1 MARLSGLPSEHHHEG
16 PGDAPRR
23 RRGRP
28 SKGSQSSQEELP
40 TLATLASSSK
50 RSASPLASQSQS
62 KRTKRVQTIIEEE
75 EEELEEDDDGSSQLV
90 SELRQS
96 ATRIQF
102 APIDT
107 VPTEIQ
113 SSPIVRRNR
122 RHSEPVVA
130 AKDHAVVDD
139 DDDDL
144 LAGPSTQPAPGL
156 TPHLDRIG
164 AARGKFAKRRRER
177 MSMPAQ
183 LRVERVDDFDL
194 SGHRFQY
201 APLTAVL
208 DGRTRRRLRRSHL
221 SQEVNEIEDDKK
233 RGKKQLLEL
242 RRELKKRDDKIL
254 DLEFRLEASR
264 LGNIQMSDADQD
276 DLAQQLD
283 DARQELDDLRNSAAY
298 IGGGSSNGSQDL
310 DGSIEPFENEDDDD
324 DYLLVEPDELKATKY
339 LEYKYTPNGPY
350 ASRIMELEQQVTLEH
365 LPSISQ
371 LRDDTVDGSDGYAP
385 QTISEQ
391 TIVRYGLEIK
401 KLTQDLAEAA
411 GVARVISL
419 EIQNLGFLEAGA
431 DTAVI
436 LRSIRA
442 GFADLRAVVEKF
454 FPDETHG
461 ITNEQLLQKIPT
473 LFSGV
478 FYELRERTQVLEDA
492 RQTETLLRRQY
503 EGVLDLLGE
512 AEERKTELDKKVYT
526 LDKLNEDKQ
535 RTVADL
541 EERVQTLT
549 DLTEDQEAELRQ
561 KDLQNDTLAEH
572 VDEKD
577 TDLNRL
583 RESLETYQTNLDD
596 LTKTSNEAE
605 QEYKERI
612 ARMEEEYGA
621 TVADLEAQLSVE
633 QEGREAAE
641 DEAIQKTAFTEELQ
655 SRIAQMEADF
665 GDVDALLASLREKV
679 ASETETRV
687 SLEAERDEQTEQVYQ
702 HKNTIENLAENLKDI
717 TDQLEEAKANII
729 AERDQRETTE
739 TALDEANEK
748 IEDLNDKV
756 HQLGIQANELRSKL
770 YEVQQEKELEI
781 ADLRES
787 DEEREN
793 ELAER
798 LAAEQELREGA
809 QQAVADIEKELVA
822 LQDSLAE
829 SEAALTKM
837 TEARDL
843 LEGDREMQVGNIH
856 NELAE
861 SQAKLIALEN
871 STSSEIDSL
880 QAQIRDLTNEN
891 ARKQADI
898 DRLTEQLAEAKQTF
912 DEERATFDNAIA
924 TLERDLA
931 EAQADNEAYRKENE
945 SLSDRVGREAV
956 ELLNITNSHADETG
970 ALQTVIA
977 TQADTIAEL
986 QNQNANLT
994 TEHETVFAD
1003 KDAQIEEL
1011 QLLVDDRAE
1020 KLVQVEAARLD
1031 VVKEFSKYEQ
1041 DTRETIDRLTLQQ
1054 RALQEQNEA
1063 LAEDLKKRGADA
1075 VAAVRAMK
1083 IQGLEVKTTGVNLHR
1098 VATGKVGKISEKVKI
1113 GKKSKSGRKVAK
1125 RQWDSGFGVDEDVEE
1140 ATGGAEIGE
1149 AA

>member
-28 SKGSQSSQEELP
+28 SKSSQSSQEELP
-40 TLATLASSSK
+40 TMATLASSSK

-75 EEELEEDDDGSSQLV
+75 EEEVDEDDDGSSQLV

-107 VPTEIQ
+107 VPLEIQ

-130 AKDHAVVDD
+130 AQNDNDNDD
-139 DDDDL
+139 DDDI

-164 AARGKFAKRRRER
+164 AAHGKFAKRRRVR

-183 LRVERVDDFDL
+183 LHVERVDEADF

-221 SQEVNEIEDDKK
+221 SQEVNEIEDGKK

-242 RRELKKRDDKIL
+242 RRELKKRDEKIL

-298 IGGGSSNGSQDL
+298 IGSGSSNGSRDL
-310 DGSIEPFENEDDDD
+310 DGSAEPFENEDDDD
-324 DYLLVEPDELKATKY
+324 DFMLVDPSELNVSQD
-339 LEYKYTPNGPY
+339 LEMEYTPRGPY
-350 ASRIMELEQQVTLEH
+350 ASRVMELSEEVTLEH

-371 LRDDTVDGSDGYAP
+371 LRDDTVDDNDGYAP
-385 QTISEQ
+385 QTISDQAVE
-391 TIVRYGLEIK
+391 RYEREIK
-401 KLTQDLAEAA
+401 KLTLDLAESVGAL
-411 GVARVISL
+411 RVISI
-419 EIQNLGFLEAGA
+419 EIQNLGFLKAGA
-431 DTAVI
+431 NSAAV
-436 LRSIRA
+436 LSSMRT
-442 GFADLRAVVEKF
+442 GFADLRAVIEKF

-461 ITNEQLLQKIPT
+461 ITNEQLLQKVPK

-492 RQTETLLRRQY
+492 RQTETILRRQY

-535 RTVADL
+535 RTIADL

-549 DLTEDQEAELRQ
+549 DLTEEQEAELRQ
-561 KDLQNDTLAEH
+561 KDLQNDTLVEH

-583 RESLETYQTNLDD
+583 RESLETYQIDLDD
-596 LTKTSNEAE
+596 LTRTSNEAE

-621 TVADLEAQLSVE
+621 TLADLEAQLSAE

-641 DEAIQKTAFTEELQ
+641 DEAIQKTAFIEELQ
-655 SRIAQMEADF
+655 SRVDRMEADF
-665 GDVDALLASLREKV
+665 GDIDATLAGLREKL

-687 SLEAERDEQTEQVYQ
+687 ILEADRDEQAEQVYQ

-729 AERDQRETTE
+729 AEREQRETTE
-739 TALDEANEK
+739 AALDEANEK

-781 ADLRES
+781 ADIREAA
-787 DEEREN
+787 EEREN
-793 ELAER
+793 ELAEQ

-809 QQAVADIEKELVA
+809 QQAVVDIEQELVS
-822 LQDSLAE
+822 LRESLAV
-829 SEAALTKM
+829 SEADLIKM

-880 QAQIRDLTNEN
+880 QAQITDLTNEN
-891 ARKQADI
+891 ARKQAEI
-898 DRLTEQLAEAKQTF
+898 QRLTDRLAEAEQTF
-912 DEERATFDNAIA
+912 DEEKATFDITIA

-945 SLSDRVGREAV
+945 SLSDRVGIEAV

-994 TEHETVFAD
+994 TEHETVTAD

-1098 VATGKVGKISEKVKI
+1098 VATGKVGKITEKVKI

-1140 ATGGAEIGE
+1140 AFGGAEIGE

>member
-28 SKGSQSSQEELP
+28 SKSSQSSQEELP
-40 TLATLASSSK
+40 TMATLASSSK

-75 EEELEEDDDGSSQLV
+75 EEVEDEDDDGSSQLV

-130 AKDHAVVDD
+130 AQDDVDD
-139 DDDDL
+139 DDDI
-144 LAGPSTQPAPGL
+144 LAGPSTQPVPGL

-164 AARGKFAKRRRER
+164 AARGKFAKRRRQR

-183 LRVERVDDFDL
+183 LHVERVDDADF

-242 RRELKKRDDKIL
+242 RRELKKRDEKIL

-283 DARQELDDLRNSAAY
+283 DARRELDDLRNSAVY
-298 IGGGSSNGSQDL
+298 IGGGSSDRDHSREL
-310 DGSIEPFENEDDDD
+310 DGSAEPFENEDDDD
-324 DYLLVEPDELKATKY
+324 DFMLVDPSELNVSQD
-339 LEYKYTPNGPY
+339 LEMEYAPNGPY
-350 ASRIMELEQQVTLEH
+350 ASRVLELSQEVTLEH
-365 LPSISQ
+365 LPSMSQ
-371 LRDDTVDGSDGYAP
+371 LRDDTVDDNDGYAP
-385 QTISEQ
+385 QTISDQAIE
-391 TIVRYGLEIK
+391 RYEREIQR
-401 KLTQDLAEAA
+401 LTQEMAESVGAL
-411 GVARVISL
+411 RVISI
-419 EIQNLGFLEAGA
+419 EIQNLGFLKAGA
-431 DTAVI
+431 NSADVLSSMRT
-436 LRSIRA
+436 
-442 GFADLRAVVEKF
+442 GFADLRTVVEKF

-461 ITNEQLLQKIPT
+461 ITNEQLLQKIPK

-478 FYELRERTQVLEDA
+478 FYELRERTQILEDA

-535 RTVADL
+535 RTIADL

-561 KDLQNDTLAEH
+561 KDLQKDTLAEQ

-583 RESLETYQTNLDD
+583 RESLETYQTDLDD
-596 LTKTSNEAE
+596 LSRTSNEAE

-612 ARMEEEYGA
+612 ARMEEEHGA

-641 DEAIQKTAFTEELQ
+641 DEAIQKTAFIEELQ
-655 SRIAQMEADF
+655 GRVDQMEADF
-665 GDVDALLASLREKV
+665 GDIDATLAGLREKL

-687 SLEAERDEQTEQVYQ
+687 ILEAERDEQAEQVYQ

-729 AERDQRETTE
+729 AEREQRETTE
-739 TALDEANEK
+739 AALDEANEK

-770 YEVQQEKELEI
+770 YEVQQEKVVEI
-781 ADLRES
+781 AEIREAA
-787 DEEREN
+787 EEREH
-793 ELAER
+793 ELAEQ
-798 LAAEQELREGA
+798 LAAEQELRDSA
-809 QQAVADIEKELVA
+809 QQAVADIEQELASLKE
-822 LQDSLAE
+822 SLAV
-829 SEAALTKM
+829 SEADLVKM

-843 LEGDREMQVGNIH
+843 LEGDRELQVGNIH

-880 QAQIRDLTNEN
+880 QAQITDLTNEN
-891 ARKQADI
+891 ARKQAEI
-898 DRLTEQLAEAKQTF
+898 QRLAERLVEAEQTF
-912 DEERATFDNAIA
+912 DEEKATLDTTIA

-931 EAQADNEAYRKENE
+931 EAQADNEAYRRENE

-956 ELLNITNSHADETG
+956 ELLSITNSHADETG

-977 TQADTIAEL
+977 TQADTIVEL

-994 TEHETVFAD
+994 TEKEALFAD

-1020 KLVQVEAARLD
+1020 KLAQVEAARLD
-1031 VVKEFSKYEQ
+1031 VVKEFANYEQ

-1083 IQGLEVKTTGVNLHR
+1083 IQGLEVKTMGVNLHR

-1113 GKKSKSGRKVAK
+1113 GKKSKGGRKVAK
-1125 RQWDSGFGVDEDVEE
+1125 RQWDSGFGVDENVEE
-1140 ATGGAEIGE
+1140 EIDGAEVGE